1 VSTADPARR
10 ELALEVV
17 DVHRRYG
24 AFEAL
29 RGVSFAVP
37 SGEVFALLGVN
48 GAGKTSVLEVV
59 EGLAAADG
67 GSVRILGADPVTERA
82 RVRPHLGVLLQSS
95 GLPGDLGRGPSG
107 WTPVSHGVWVM

>member
-1 VSTADPARR
+1 MSTADPARR

-67 GSVRILGADPVTERA
+67 GSVRTSASCCSPAGCPATSDEAPA
-82 RVRPHLGVLLQSS
+82 A
-95 GLPGDLGRGPSG
+95 GPR
-107 WTPVSHGVWVM
+107 